1 MDFIQFAR
9 QRGVIINEYP
19 PIGMW
24 KRYPTEDHP
33 TKRNGAVK
41 YLGTHGLVQNHA
53 TDAEVS
59 VWQPD
64 ADHFIDKPMALRAAK
79 QAQEDVIR
87 MQKDAMRKA
96 VAMLNA
102 SGLMR
107 HKYLAS
113 KGFEEDQG
121 NVWKRDGIP
130 YLLIPMRINGSLVG
144 VQVIEEDG
152 TKKFLYGQ
160 RTGGA
165 SFTFDNGGT
174 HILVEGY
181 ATGLSV
187 RAALKALKQR
197 YTLHVCFSAGN
208 MVKVAATLPRGFVIA
223 DNDASGVGERVAKQ
237 IGWPYWISDSV
248 GEDFNDFWRRVGLFK
263 STQSL
268 AQSMLSISANGGGK
282 P

>member
-9 QRGVIINEYP
+9 QHGVIINDYP
-19 PIGMW
+19 PIGVW

-33 TKRNGAVK
+33 RKRNGAVK

-53 TDAEVS
+53 LETEVS
-59 VWQPD
+59 VWQPGL
-64 ADHFIDKPMALRAAK
+64 DHVIDRPMVAK
-79 QAQEDVIR
+79 AVKDAQEDILR

-96 VAMLNA
+96 VGMLNS

-107 HKYLAS
+107 HKYLQD
-113 KGFEEDQG
+113 KGFDQEQG
-121 NVWKRDGIP
+121 NVWMRDGVP
-130 YLLIPMRINGSLVG
+130 YLLIPMRVKNSLVG

-165 SFTFDNGGT
+165 SFTIDNNGT
-174 HILVEGY
+174 HFLVEGY
-181 ATGLSV
+181 ATGLAV
-187 RAALKALKQR
+187 RAALKALKKR
-197 YTLHVCFSAGN
+197 YTLHICFSAGN
-208 MVKVAATLPRGFVIA
+208 MIKIAATLPDGIVIA
-223 DNDASGVGERVAKQ
+223 DNDESGTGERVAKQ
-237 IGWPYWISDSV
+237 IGWPYWMSDSV

-268 AQSMLSISANGGGK
+268 AKLMLSIG
-282 P
+282 

>member
-53 TDAEVS
+53 TDTEVS

-64 ADHFIDKPMALRAAK
+64 SGHVIDKPMALRAAK

-96 VAMLNA
+96 VVMLNA

-113 KGFEEDQG
+113 KGFAEDQG

-165 SFTFDNGGT
+165 SFTFDNGGM

-187 RAALKALKQR
+187 RAALKALKKR

>member
-9 QRGVIINEYP
+9 QHGVIINDYP
-19 PIGMW
+19 PIGVW

-33 TKRNGAVK
+33 RKRNGAVK

-53 TDAEVS
+53 LETEVS
-59 VWQPD
+59 VWQPSL
-64 ADHFIDKPMALRAAK
+64 DHVIDRPMVAK
-79 QAQEDVIR
+79 AVKDAQEDILR

-96 VAMLNA
+96 VGMLNS

-107 HKYLAS
+107 HKYLQD
-113 KGFEEDQG
+113 KGFDQEQG
-121 NVWKRDGIP
+121 NVWMRDGVP
-130 YLLIPMRINGSLVG
+130 YLLIPMRVKNSLVG

-165 SFTFDNGGT
+165 SFTIDNNGT
-174 HILVEGY
+174 HFLVEGY
-181 ATGLSV
+181 ATGLAV
-187 RAALKALKQR
+187 RAALKALKKR
-197 YTLHVCFSAGN
+197 YTLHICFSAGN
-208 MVKVAATLPRGFVIA
+208 MIKIAATLPDGIVIA
-223 DNDASGVGERVAKQ
+223 DNDESGTGERVAKQ
-237 IGWPYWISDSV
+237 IGWPYWMSDSV

-268 AQSMLSISANGGGK
+268 AKLMLSIG
-282 P
+282 